1 MIDNLVCVRY
11 LLPLLLQYDSTAEES
26 YNSETH
32 GVGASVQIAKN
43 IHAMRACQALSRLG
57 GVSTDEDVTPHNKVA
72 FDALIALLTPK
83 LASML
88 KDQSPRD
95 LLAKLNSTLETPE
108 VNDGGCFF
116 QYIRLF
122 CMSNIGFSSEYLM
135 EQWRLPLCY
144 KFQFRMV
151 TVRLKSS
158 VILSCGVL
166 FICVFIVRILRY
178 FLEKDWKMLFD
189 ESAKIFMPFG
199 PCAIITVAFI
209 AVFPLFTSF
218 SPATSPITVLNYFV
232 LILLPITLT
241 IMMSFL
247 CTQIISYAGN
257 RCLFEIL

>member
-1 MIDNLVCVRY
+1 MIDNLVCIRY

-26 YNSETH
+26 DNSETH

-108 VNDGGCFF
+108 VNDGGFFF

-122 CMSNIGFSSEYLM
+122 CMSNIGLSSEYLM

-166 FICVFIVRILRY
+166 FIFVFIVRILRY
-178 FLEKDWKMLFD
+178 FLEKDWKTLLD

-199 PCAIITVAFI
+199 LMLLLLLLLLLFSHCLLAS
-209 AVFPLFTSF
+209 PLQPLLLLS
-218 SPATSPITVLNYFV
+218 LNYFV